1 MATMNPQKREEV
13 RYSGGI
19 TGASTVNSTY
29 ADGSNA
35 PILSGQSLATA
46 QFGSGSPAVTFDY
59 SSPKTS
65 VAKKT
70 TTISATPKTA
80 PKSTVS
86 SSVATAKAATATKV
100 ASRVR
105 GDSYSSP
112 TKAAPTS
119 RADSGSLSKVS
130 LKMPGIGPMAS
141 KPSAP
146 AAPKPK
152 ASVSNMYKATYG
164 TPLPKIGAPATPEQ
178 KAAKKASISKMYTA
192 TYGRPL
198 QPKAKAKKP
207 VSSSVK
213 KMYEETYGKKLK

>member
-1 MATMNPQKREEV
+1 MATINPQKREEA
-13 RYSGGI
+13 RYTGGI

-46 QFGSGSPAVTFDY
+46 MFGSGSPAVTFDY

-70 TTISATPKTA
+70 TTRSATPTAA

-86 SSVATAKAATATKV
+86 SSVASAKAATAAKV
-100 ASRVR
+100 ASRVQ

-119 RADSGSLSKVS
+119 RADSASNNKPAARAAGPTAQQIASAKARSGGT
-130 LKMPGIGPMAS
+130 MPVYTPMAATAKKS
-141 KPSAP
+141 KSKFNSL
-146 AAPKPK
+146 AASTAMK
-152 ASVSNMYKATYG
+152 
-164 TPLPKIGAPATPEQ
+164 
-178 KAAKKASISKMYTA
+178 KAAASNT
-192 TYGRPL
+192 RNH
-198 QPKAKAKKP
+198 
-207 VSSSVK
+207 
-213 KMYEETYGKKLK
+213 